1 MRAMIYDSSRGAHFV
16 AIHEENHADDDRIV
30 RVAQAFSP
38 ANYFGRPVSAAV
50 LPIATKIPC
59 NKACGLGG
67 HPGT

>member
-1 MRAMIYDSSRGAHFV
+1 MTRAAESPFRGDPRGD
-16 AIHEENHADDDRIV
+16 HADDDRIV

-38 ANYFGRPVSAAV
+38 ANYFGRAVNAAI